1 MNPQNS
7 VNSLTDKAKLI
18 RKIFIPKNNTFNY
31 TGFIIGPKGTNQK
44 RLEEETGCKILV
56 RGKGSQKDGQPAQ
69 ADDNEDLH
77 VLVAADDPDTL
88 ARGVKEIEKIIFADE
103 STRNELKR
111 IQLNIMAQIKNTE
124 LGGGYGNEGG
134 GVTDLSHTTPYGPPS
149 MDAKAISVPKD
160 CIGLVIGKILIILG
174 KGGETIKRLQAQSGA
189 TKVQVAA
196 NNAPGSEFRN
206 VFIEGTD
213 EAYRKVRFYLLI
225 FTDFFE
231 HII

>member
-1 MNPQNS
+1 VKNLASICTTQRQLSLRLIRVSCIFTLADIESRNRYLGSADPYEQAQYGMSQNTT
-7 VNSLTDKAKLI
+7 NSLTDKAKLI

-88 ARGVKEIEKIIFADE
+88 AKGVNEIEKIIFADE

-124 LGGGYGNEGG
+124 LGGGYGSDFGG
-134 GVTDLSHTTPYGPPS
+134 AADLSHTTPYGPPS

-160 CIGLVIGKILIILG
+160 CIGLVIG
-174 KGGETIKRLQAQSGA
+174 T
-189 TKVQVAA
+189 
-196 NNAPGSEFRN
+196 F
-206 VFIEGTD
+206 
-213 EAYRKVRFYLLI
+213 
-225 FTDFFE
+225 
-231 HII
+231 